1 VLDQLDQGP
10 IHDRESLY
18 KDLVAVDA
26 DLRIGRRY
34 AVVGHRLE
42 GCLKGSHSFHVEL
55 RKVSL
60 TPDGTWKMP

>member
-1 VLDQLDQGP
+1 VLDQLHQGP
-10 IHDRESLY
+10 VRDRESLY

-26 DLRIGRRY
+26 DLRIGRRD
-34 AVVGHRLE
+34 AVVGDRLE

>member
-1 VLDQLDQGP
+1 VLDQLDQGAVF
-10 IHDRESLY
+10 DREPLY
-18 KDLVAVDA
+18 EDLVAVDA
-26 DLRIGRRY
+26 DARVVWRR
-34 AVVGHRLE
+34 ALVRDRLQ